1 MTRFIIHALT
11 SFLLLVGCGN
21 NKQIDDMS
29 ITVNLRYT
37 GTDGNARK
45 FAEEMISSGT
55 VDAIRAEEGNLRYE
69 YYQSLD
75 DPETVLLI
83 DSWASQKAID
93 AHHATTMMATIAAL
107 REKYDLHMTV
117 ERYTGA
123 DMPETDNQFIR
134 H

>member
-1 MTRFIIHALT
+1 MP
-11 SFLLLVGCGN
+11 
-21 NKQIDDMS
+21 
-29 ITVNLRYT
+29 ITVNLRYS
-37 GTDGNARK
+37 GVDGNALK

-117 ERYTGA
+117 ERYVSAET
-123 DMPETDNQFIR
+123 PETDNRFIR
-134 H
+134 K